1 MKSLCILLTIFTLST
16 AKTIPFGRIANGSE
30 ASPGQFPFQALLSL
44 FADGD
49 TILCGGSLLSHRYVL
64 TAAQCLFMSEDGFVL
79 LGAHNRLAEE
89 DHQARVD
96 VTAADYLVHEDFTIP
111 MMRNDIGLVKL
122 PVEVAF
128 SGYVQP
134 VKLPRWSDGDFAGAV
149 GTIAGWGTRSCEPRT
164 DFSDVL
170 NYVTNPIYSNQK
182 CQGMFWLPGLIADQ
196 NVCMSVQGGRTACV
210 GDFGGAVTVQDG
222 GDVIQIGVFSFGSV
236 TEGAEGIPTACARV
250 SYFLDWIQANSDVII
265 EA

>member
-1 MKSLCILLTIFTLST
+1 MKSLYLFLTLVTLSSART
-16 AKTIPFGRIANGSE
+16 FPNSRIMNGYE
-30 ASPGQFPFQALLSL
+30 ATPGQFPHQALLNL
-44 FADGD
+44 FAQGN
-49 TILCGGSLLSHRYVL
+49 TLICGGSLLSHRYVL
-64 TAAQCLFMSEDGFVL
+64 TIAQCLVQAEDGFVL

-89 DHQARVD
+89 AHQVRVD
-96 VTAADYLVHEDFTIP
+96 VTAADFVVHEGFFPIS
-111 MMRNDIGLVKL
+111 MRNDIGLVRL

-149 GTIAGWGTRSCEPRT
+149 GTIAGWGTTEEPAT

-170 NYVTNPIYSNQK
+170 NYVTNPIYSNEQ
-182 CQGMFWLPGLIADQ
+182 CQAVFWMPMLIEEE
-196 NVCMSVQGGRTACV
+196 NVCMSGQGGRSACI

-222 GDVIQIGVFSFGSV
+222 GDVIQIGVFSFGPASHCLD
-236 TEGAEGIPTACARV
+236 GIPIVCSRV
-250 SYFLDWIQANSDVII
+250 SHYLGWIQANSDVII